1 MTKQA
6 GVLIGALMVLCA
18 GLSFGSSV
26 TEEDI
31 PEPEVVYELPQE
43 ILGSFVIP
51 HAYDNITM
59 TIFESNKYLIHFVG
73 DDYSSYEYGHIVHIS
88 NSFVLH
94 PIYDGGP
101 AIPSLI
107 PEPAEIIPTAD
118 GLDIV
123 SSERSRRALR
133 AREKRISGKARNIT
147 VESQATT
154 RLFFLVTTIGG
165 DRIEVS
171 HTVLER
177 FPSFFV
183 GIAQGEVSI
192 WLQLSDGSV
201 GWYGFI
207 DDVASTPNR
216 IFGTIYFTG
225 GAAFFFTDEGLGSLQ
240 IIGDVVRIEI
250 EPNRFYLANLEK
262 ALDKE
267 LSHVLLVMEF
277 DTANPPPEPEPEPEE
292 Y

>member
-59 TIFESNKYLIHFVG
+59 TIFESNKYLIHSDG
-73 DDYSSYEYGHIVHIS
+73 DDYSSDEYGHVIRIS
-88 NSFVLH
+88 DSFALH
-94 PIYDGGP
+94 PIYDS
-101 AIPSLI
+101 IHTSPSLI
-107 PEPAEIIPTAD
+107 SEPSEIVPTAD

-154 RLFFLVTTIGG
+154 RLLFLVTTVGG

-177 FPSFFV
+177 FPSY
-183 GIAQGEVSI
+183 INLIIRQGEIYIAVHLGDGTVS
-192 WLQLSDGSV
+192 WR
-201 GWYGFI
+201 GFI
-207 DDVASTPNR
+207 SNLVSASEETS
-216 IFGTIYFTG
+216 GTIYFTG

-277 DTANPPPEPEPEPEE
+277 DTANPPPEPDPEE